1 VTDPTVPPGT
11 SATTTPSDTAAGR
24 AQRHGLIGRLTG
36 RPVVAAAL
44 LGGSLAAFAC
54 SGRTWRVGNGA
65 VDPITGLA
73 SQAAIAGTQIAPAVR
88 ACALAAL
95 AGTLVLLLLRS
106 AATRTVVATLITLV
120 TATACGV
127 ALDVGI
133 ASPAHLDP
141 TAWPWLCATAAL
153 VATLAGLAGILGARG
168 WRSRSADRYDS
179 TSAPVGSADED
190 AWQALDR
197 GEDPTL

>member
-1 VTDPTVPPGT
+1 MTDPAAPSAGPSVEPSAVPEP
-11 SATTTPSDTAAGR
+11 AAGP
-24 AQRHGLIGRLTG
+24 GLLERLTR

-44 LGGSLAAFAC
+44 LAGSLATFAC
-54 SGRTWRVGNGA
+54 SGRTWRVGNRA
-65 VDPITGLA
+65 ADPITGLA
-73 SQAAIAGTQIAPAVR
+73 GHAAIAGTQIAPAVR

-95 AGTLVLLLLRS
+95 AGTLVLLLVRS
-106 AATRTVVATLITLV
+106 TPARTIVATLITLV
-120 TATACGV
+120 TATACGI

-153 VATLAGLAGILGARG
+153 IATLAGLAGILGARG
-168 WRSRSADRYDS
+168 WHSRSSDRYDS
-179 TSAPVGSADED
+179 PSAPVRSADED